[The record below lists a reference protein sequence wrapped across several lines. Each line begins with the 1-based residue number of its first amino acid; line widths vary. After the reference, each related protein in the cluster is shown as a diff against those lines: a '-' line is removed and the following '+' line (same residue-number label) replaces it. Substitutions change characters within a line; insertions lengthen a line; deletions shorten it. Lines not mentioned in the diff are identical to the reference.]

1 MIDNSI
7 CDINFVNLENQI
19 RIIFSTKYLLNCYK
33 TANELRYLEIFEY
46 KKIKKLLTN
55 SDMLRTIHN
64 FFENSLN
71 LTQTSQNSFMHRNTV
86 IYRLEKIKKITGLNI
101 KIFEDAVIFDNLL
114 LVYKQLCAR

>member
-7 CDINFVNLENQI
+7 CDINFENLENQI
-19 RIIFSTKYLLNCYK
+19 RIIFSTNYLLNCYK
-33 TANELRYLEIFEY
+33 TANEFRYREIFED

-55 SDMLRTIHN
+55 TDMLRTIHN

-101 KIFEDAVIFDNLL
+101 KVFEDAVIFDNLL
-114 LVYKQLCAR
+114 LVYKQLYSK